1 MYAVSGDAPKVS
13 SAGEKPLP
21 VVRKATRIY
30 ATFWVV
36 PDLLSRDGFEGRTP
50 WRGQGELVGPHG
62 AFRRRAVHS
71 LGGAGPVLEQVK
83 NS

>member
-1 MYAVSGDAPKVS
+1 MYAVPGDAPKVP

-21 VVRKATRIY
+21 IVRKATRIY
-30 ATFWVV
+30 AAFRVV

-62 AFRRRAVHS
+62 VVRRRAAHS
-71 LGGAGPVLEQVK
+71 VGVRALSGQVK